1 MSTIREMLR
10 AEGGALHQQVDA
22 TFGRYALQTRPHYV
36 AFLQAHAQALLGLEA
51 LLERSGI
58 ERLLPDWAERRRT
71 PVLSDD
77 LQRLEA
83 VPPTPTAFARTLDEG
98 ECWGVA
104 YVLEGSRLGSRLLDR
119 HAGESE
125 DEAVRAARAYLG
137 HVPPKAA
144 WPQFLERLDQA
155 GSEAALHPGMLAGQR
170 LAFEVFLAAGLQ
182 HAPIATD
189 SVAAS

>member
-1 MSTIREMLR
+1 MLR

-36 AFLQAHAQALLGLEA
+36 AFLQAHAQALMGLEV
-51 LLERSGI
+51 LLERSGV

-71 PVLSDD
+71 SVLGDD
-77 LQRLEA
+77 LQHLGA
-83 VPPTPTAFARTLDEG
+83 VRPAPVAFERTLDEG

-119 HAGESE
+119 HVGESD
-125 DEAVRAARAYLG
+125 DEAVREARAYLG

-144 WPQFLERLDQA
+144 WPQFLERLDHA
-155 GSEAALHPGMLAGQR
+155 GRDPLLHPGMLAGQR

-182 HAPIATD
+182 HVPIAADT
-189 SVAAS
+189 VAAS